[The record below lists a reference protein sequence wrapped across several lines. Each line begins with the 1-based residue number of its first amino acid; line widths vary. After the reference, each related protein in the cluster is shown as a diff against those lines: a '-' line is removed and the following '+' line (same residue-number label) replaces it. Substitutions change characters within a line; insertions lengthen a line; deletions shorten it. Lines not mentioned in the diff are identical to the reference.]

1 MRREKAQQTP
11 LVLDRW
17 LGLFFGDVAE
27 GLKAP
32 DLKSADGPN
41 PSVGSNPTVS
51 ANKSPSGSLNFHRG
65 NLTTQPK
72 ATRSDKRNIR
82 LRCDCKSLARKF
94 GKNKQGKQRFYCNTC
109 RRAFI
114 ERQETLR
121 DDLRLPLDK
130 ALQCLHMLLE
140 GCSLRSVSR
149 LTGVHK
155 QTIMDMLVIAGD
167 RCEKLM
173 QDRIKGVAGKDV
185 EADEIWG
192 FCKMKNRA
200 KLFKQIDD
208 PKVGDAYT
216 FVGIERNTKLILAWH
231 LGQRDMTNTEA
242 FTEKLHEATSGHFQ
256 LTTDGWKPYENAV
269 SYSLGTRVDYAQLI
283 KVYAMNREGE
293 QKYSPPE
300 VIETVTKIQIGDPD
314 PSRICTSIVERS
326 NLSIRTSVRRL
337 TRLTNAFSKK
347 WEHLRA
353 MLALYFA
360 YYNFCRIHSSIRC
373 TPAMESGLT
382 QHVWELR
389 DLVCAGY

>member
-1 MRREKAQQTP
+1 MTC
-11 LVLDRW
+11 
-17 LGLFFGDVAE
+17 
-27 GLKAP
+27 
-32 DLKSADGPN
+32 
-41 PSVGSNPTVS
+41 
-51 ANKSPSGSLNFHRG
+51 H
-65 NLTTQPK
+65 
-72 ATRSDKRNIR
+72 
-82 LRCDCKSLARKF
+82 DCKSLARKF

-155 QTIMDMLVIAGD
+155 QTIMDMLVIAGG

-173 QDRIKGVAGKDV
+173 TDRIKGVAVKDV

-208 PKVGDAYT
+208 PQVGDAYT

-242 FTEKLHEATSGHFQ
+242 FTEKLNDATSGHFQ